1 MNYTHISDILL
12 HNENSLSQE
21 EFGKFGL
28 SFQLNQA
35 EKSKLGRQ
43 DSLVLDPSTYMVDTS
58 RKKKRRVKF
67 DVASSPP
74 QTLEAG
80 CQTDEN
86 LVPQMRLL
94 PENLPSTP
102 QGTPLL
108 AKLPV
113 TPGTPSH
120 MLRARNNEL

>member
-43 DSLVLDPSTYMVDTS
+43 DSLVLDPSTYMVDKQKEEKES
-58 RKKKRRVKF
+58 
-67 DVASSPP
+67 
-74 QTLEAG
+74 EI
-80 CQTDEN
+80 
-86 LVPQMRLL
+86 
-94 PENLPSTP
+94 
-102 QGTPLL
+102 
-108 AKLPV
+108 
-113 TPGTPSH
+113 
-120 MLRARNNEL
+120 